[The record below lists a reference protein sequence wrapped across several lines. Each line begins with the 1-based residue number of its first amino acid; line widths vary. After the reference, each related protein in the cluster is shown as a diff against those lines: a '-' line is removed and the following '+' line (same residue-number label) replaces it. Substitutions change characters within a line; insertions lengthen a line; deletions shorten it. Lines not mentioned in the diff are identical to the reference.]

1 MDEVI
6 ATSLGSCR
14 SCSSWTICTSRR
26 GTKEVI
32 DYFSIR
38 VTFFFCFIQDFLHFF
53 RFIMGK
59 HFFLYFLNHL
69 IDELLSENGVEWV
82 KNNRTKMRSKNI
94 SSKKLFFSE
103 NDFSSQFFISTQA
116 LKKWY
121 KGKTWLFLALWFLE
135 FWVRLPLVH
144 LWSKVVVILRC
155 DVSTGLMVS
164 RYTRV
169 WGTSFTECS
178 QSPIKFRL

>member
-1 MDEVI
+1 MDEVM

-82 KNNRTKMRSKNI
+82 KNNRTKMRSKKI
-94 SSKKLFFSE
+94 SSQKTFFSTR
-103 NDFSSQFFISTQA
+103 NDFSSQFFIFP
-116 LKKWY
+116 LKLSKNGTKEKLGY
-121 KGKTWLFLALWFLE
+121 
-135 FWVRLPLVH
+135 FWHCGFWSSGFDSRLIIYDQKLV
-144 LWSKVVVILRC
+144 
-155 DVSTGLMVS
+155 
-164 RYTRV
+164 
-169 WGTSFTECS
+169 
-178 QSPIKFRL
+178 